1 MNYIVNPRTF
11 YFMNIVGN
19 LQVFLILTGIILLE
33 IGGVVLG
40 VLFAECCDL
49 KRYPKEARF
58 GKTCMIVSIVLL
70 LGAVFI
76 PSKETLIEMEIARHV
91 TYDSTET
98 AVQMI
103 QEATDYILEKTGGK
117 ETE

>member
-1 MNYIVNPRTF
+1 MNYIVDPRWF
-11 YFMNIVGN
+11 YFVNVVSN
-19 LQVFLILTGIILLE
+19 LEVFVICAAIVFLAVGGIT
-33 IGGVVLG
+33 LG
-40 VLFAECCDL
+40 VLYAESDF
-49 KRYPKEARF
+49 KDFPKETRF
-58 GKTCMIVSIVLL
+58 GKACVIIGVIICLA
-70 LGAVFI
+70 AVFI

-117 ETE
+117 DNE